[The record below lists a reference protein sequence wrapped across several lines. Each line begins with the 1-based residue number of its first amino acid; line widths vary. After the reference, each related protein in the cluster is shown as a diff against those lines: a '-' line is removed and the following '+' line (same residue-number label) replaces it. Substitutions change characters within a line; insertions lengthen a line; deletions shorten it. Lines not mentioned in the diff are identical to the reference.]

1 MPKWAPVQPLV
12 YIGTMIF
19 NVSGLIT
26 GPTGGTRRF
35 DLDGEI
41 LETEYGEFRDIFGP
55 VELLHTGRTVLVTA
69 EVSGYTTSSCA
80 RCLDPALI
88 ELRTTIEQEYYPV
101 NASLMDTDPFP
112 TDPEEQVFQIDER
125 NFVDLGEAVR
135 QSLTSAVPMAPLCRE
150 DCKGLCPDC
159 SARLDSDPCAC
170 EEPIVN
176 PQWGALAEIAS
187 GLKGRSG

>member
-1 MPKWAPVQPLV
+1 MQPLV

-41 LETEYGEFRDIFGP
+41 LETEYGEFREICGP

-69 EVSGYTTSSCA
+69 EVSGRTSSSCA

-112 TDPEEQVFQIDER
+112 TDPEEQVFLIDER

-135 QSLTSAVPMAPLCRE
+135 QSLTSAIPMAPLCRE
-150 DCKGLCPDC
+150 DCKGLCSNC
-159 SARLDSDPCAC
+159 SARLDFEPCAC